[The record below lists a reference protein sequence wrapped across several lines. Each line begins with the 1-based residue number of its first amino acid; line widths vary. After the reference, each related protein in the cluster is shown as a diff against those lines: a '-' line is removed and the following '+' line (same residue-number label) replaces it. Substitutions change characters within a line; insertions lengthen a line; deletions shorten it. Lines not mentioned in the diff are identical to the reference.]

1 MSHACHACQHPLHA
15 DSRFCL
21 KCGTPVPTGPA
32 TAVPDNIGLSTG
44 GRGATSPSAPEP
56 APTWQPTPVAGPP
69 QQPGPP
75 AGPPPAGPVSYA
87 VPGGPVGPPQF
98 VAVESSPAGGR
109 GAGRIIGIGLGVVG
123 FLAIGFLALRFLL
136 GGSDTGGASS
146 PEAVVKEMVTAI
158 NAQDPLAVVS
168 LMAPDELDGFDTLV
182 EDSIGYY
189 RDLGLEALVDEVGG
203 SDDIGVTIELEADRI
218 DVRMEGDRAAIVS
231 FELDG
236 RVEIDGAEDSG
247 LLEDNRFD
255 FSSRDLEGALP
266 NGSDEVELIAVKLG
280 GRWYASPMLTAG
292 HYIVENSDL
301 PPGEY
306 DRIGEDRDPGANSA
320 VEAVD
325 ALVDVVNDPDAD
337 DLAAAL
343 GGGEG
348 RVAVAFRD
356 AIDDGFREI
365 DTGDVRY
372 ELSVR
377 TEDLGDGRVE
387 LTELELSVRDD
398 FSSGTVT
405 IEDDCVTSREDGER
419 PERECLL
426 DALSIDGADE
436 LDTTLFLDT
445 VDEDGGRRVRIVPTL
460 TDVLGRF
467 LRVFDDRQ
475 SLLFATDSPQLDE
488 ANTVEP
494 GSDIEIDFDGQLY
507 SVNEF
512 QIVAGEAYNVTGSEG
527 TQFDLYVD
535 DGFGLEQKFSDDFVA
550 AEDGVAR
557 VVTYSDFDDDEEDCG
572 IAGCFP
578 TGRGEATIRVRQAG
592 RQSVPFPQR
601 ITGDFGPGDVRIFEL
616 EVETE
621 QTVRIDVH
629 GDFIGSDLIDGFL
642 YRVDDDTY
650 ELPAGTHEFVVYNTS
665 GDESTTYD
673 VVPSNG

>member
-1 MSHACHACQHPLHA
+1 MSA
-15 DSRFCL
+15 
-21 KCGTPVPTGPA
+21 GPA
-32 TAVPDNIGLSTG
+32 TAGPDNIGLPAG
-44 GRGATSPSAPEP
+44 GGAATAPSAPEP
-56 APTWQPTPVAGPP
+56 APTWQPTPVSGPG
-69 QQPGPP
+69 QPPSPP
-75 AGPPPAGPVSYA
+75 AGPPPAGPVWYA
-87 VPGGPVGPPQF
+87 PPGGPVGQPQF
-98 VAVESSPAGGR
+98 VSVESTPAGRR
-109 GAGRIIGIGLGVVG
+109 GAGTVIGIGLGVVG

-136 GGSDTGGASS
+136 GGSETGGASS
-146 PEAVVKEMVTAI
+146 PEAVVEEMVAAI

-168 LMAPDELDGFDTLV
+168 LVAPDELDGFDTLV
-182 EDSIGYY
+182 EDTIDYY

-203 SDDIGVTIELEADRI
+203 SDDIDVTIELEADRI
-218 DVRMEGDRAAIVS
+218 DVRMEGDQAAIVS

-247 LLEDNRFD
+247 FLEDNRFD

-266 NGSDEVELIAVKLG
+266 NGSDEVELIAVKLD

-306 DRIGEDRDPGANSA
+306 DRIGEDRDPGADSA
-320 VEAVD
+320 VEAVE
-325 ALVDVVNDPDAD
+325 ALVDVVNNPDAD

-372 ELSVR
+372 ELSV
-377 TEDLGDGRVE
+377 TTKDLGDGRVE

-398 FSSGTVT
+398 YSSGTVT
-405 IEDDCVTSREDGER
+405 IDEDCVTLREDGER

-426 DALSIDGADE
+426 DALALDGADE

-475 SLLFATDSPQLDE
+475 SLLLATDSPQLDE

-494 GSDIEIDFDGQLY
+494 GSDIDIDFDGQLY

-512 QIVAGEAYNVTGSEG
+512 EIVAGEAYNVTGSEG
-527 TQFDLYVD
+527 TQFDLHVD
-535 DGFGLEQKFSDDFVA
+535 DGFGLEQRFSHDFVA

-557 VVTYSDFDDDEEDCG
+557 VVTYSDFDEADDEENCG

-578 TGRGEATIRVRQAG
+578 TGRGEATIRIRQAG

-601 ITGDFGPGDVRIFEL
+601 ITGDFGPGDARIFEL

-621 QTVRIDVH
+621 QTVRIDVQ
-629 GDFIGSDLIDGFL
+629 GDFIGSELIDGFL

-650 ELPAGTHEFVVYNTS
+650 ELPAGRYEFVVYNTS
-665 GDESTTYD
+665 GDEATTYD